1 MGLKDIYRYKI
12 NAAAHSVT
20 LHRSRV
26 SRPAG
31 IVQTYSLPACT
42 EIHEYMYRTT
52 WFLSCPL
59 YSSSLCNFKTLESV
73 TTL

>member
-26 SRPAG
+26 SRLAA
-31 IVQTYSLPACT
+31 IMQTYSLPAYCT
-42 EIHEYMYRTT
+42 Q
-52 WFLSCPL
+52 
-59 YSSSLCNFKTLESV
+59 
-73 TTL
+73 

>member
-31 IVQTYSLPACT
+31 IVQTYSLPADCT
-42 EIHEYMYRTT
+42 Q
-52 WFLSCPL
+52 
-59 YSSSLCNFKTLESV
+59 
-73 TTL
+73 